1 MPSIC
6 FWLFVF
12 TVIDLGL
19 EIRSVDLYIFTE
31 PCLAFAYS
39 ILSHGFRLVVAFT
52 TSVIVWLTIAF
63 TNIVPKLAKI
73 DINPLAIGALELVI
87 D

>member
-12 TVIDLGL
+12 TAIDLGL
-19 EIRSVDLYIFTE
+19 EIRSMDLYIFTK
-31 PCLAFAYS
+31 PCLAFTCD
-39 ILSHGFRLVVAFT
+39 ILSHGFRLVVAFA
-52 TSVIVWLTIAF
+52 TSTIVWPAMAF
-63 TNIVPKLAKI
+63 TNMVPELAKI
-73 DINPLAIGALELVI
+73 DIDPLAIGASELVI